1 MLQYD
6 GNSLSRDQVIVLLTK
21 HEQLENSNY
30 LIWAAIQR
38 LIWQQKRKLPLIL
51 FEEVSTAEDGIET
64 CWLICLKVVLLFQTK
79 NCIDVFYVTKI
90 LIWRGGF
97 LYVWIFIFVLN
108 SKVFRHQTTSQVPNS
123 RFFINSVFV
132 SWNMLQTKQQTTK
145 TISLAW
151 SVWHLQIRISILEV

>member
-6 GNSLSRDQVIVLLTK
+6 GKSLSRDQVIVLLTK

-64 CWLICLKVVLLFQTK
+64 C
-79 NCIDVFYVTKI
+79 
-90 LIWRGGF
+90 
-97 LYVWIFIFVLN
+97 
-108 SKVFRHQTTSQVPNS
+108 
-123 RFFINSVFV
+123 
-132 SWNMLQTKQQTTK
+132 
-145 TISLAW
+145 
-151 SVWHLQIRISILEV
+151 